1 MLYDADRGFTLI
13 EVLASLAILALVASV
28 AVRSQ
33 LLTLGIEER
42 LRRMPD
48 MRLAVRIVSA
58 RNAAG
63 PGTNSE
69 SAYPAGISVKNQSC
83 RGGRRHQPGF
93 LDGLVNRRGRG
104 ARRRKPLVHRPR
116 TARRQAVVGRPACR
130 SAGLR

>member
-58 RNAAG
+58 RNTAG

-69 SAYPAGISVKNQSC
+69 SAYPAGISVKTNLVETVEGTNRVSWTAWSIAAGAAPGAES
-83 RGGRRHQPGF
+83 RLFTVREQPA
-93 LDGLVNRRGRG
+93 
-104 ARRRKPLVHRPR
+104 ARP
-116 TARRQAVVGRPACR
+116 
-130 SAGLR
+130 